1 MNLEFT
7 SSDEVGSYFEDE
19 FYVDDSD
26 QEIAILQTENFSK
39 PLQNPVFSH
48 LDHKM
53 HFLDYPIFLFDK
65 I

>member
-26 QEIAILQTENFSK
+26 QEIAILQTEYFVK
-39 PLQNPVFSH
+39 PLQNPVFSGTQEH
-48 LDHKM
+48 REQ
-53 HFLDYPIFLFDK
+53 FRGGSVTGS
-65 I
+65 